1 MERRMNWILIIFVW
15 GGGQGMAPAIT
26 SVTVDTEAACQAA
39 GVKSVQDL
47 RTSSH
52 GVKFSCVKKN

>member
-1 MERRMNWILIIFVW
+1 MNWILIIFVW

-26 SVTVDTEAACQAA
+26 SITVDTEAACQAA

>member
-1 MERRMNWILIIFVW
+1 MNWILIIFVS
-15 GGGQGMAPAIT
+15 GGGIGPSAIT

-47 RTSSH
+47 RTSLH
-52 GVKFSCVKKN
+52 GVKFSCVKKY